1 MSSPSVLHWHW
12 PPTSLT
18 TGASLHWSTWR
29 TTSQSHQGTFR
40 QGTSTSPTCQLSVIN
55 FASHPYFPEVLSGEG
70 EFQSNFFWHS
80 SNIFG
85 QMWGLSF
92 LLQELAVE
100 FCLLSLEKEVY
111 DLYKSKEINS
121 PSCYDLKDLT
131 TINDDEEDSPETYYK
146 KGKGKKRSE
155 KIKRRKKNR
164 KEKKVTKGNKHQ
176 KMKKKRM
183 EKLSQTNDERSSGA
197 SAYPSDTQTD
207 NYVTS
212 MYHPWQC
219 SMRLQGFRGR
229 HKCGV
234 TLLSGGWK
242 LVLVLV
248 LSVLCFVC
256 FSVCQLVYN
265 SIISVRYISH

>member
-29 TTSQSHQGTFR
+29 TTSQSHRGTFR
-40 QGTSTSPTCQLSVIN
+40 QGTSTSPTCQLSVIES
-55 FASHPYFPEVLSGEG
+55 ASHPYFPESLSGEG

-80 SNIFG
+80 SDIFG

-131 TINDDEEDSPETYYK
+131 TINDDEEDS
-146 KGKGKKRSE
+146 
-155 KIKRRKKNR
+155 KI
-164 KEKKVTKGNKHQ
+164 
-176 KMKKKRM
+176 
-183 EKLSQTNDERSSGA
+183 
-197 SAYPSDTQTD
+197 
-207 NYVTS
+207 
-212 MYHPWQC
+212 HPRCALQNMMM
-219 SMRLQGFRGR
+219 MRLTTGSSLRNSWTGPANQF
-229 HKCGV
+229 V
-234 TLLSGGWK
+234 VESPSG
-242 LVLVLV
+242 
-248 LSVLCFVC
+248 
-256 FSVCQLVYN
+256 
-265 SIISVRYISH
+265 

>member
-1 MSSPSVLHWHW
+1 M
-12 PPTSLT
+12 
-18 TGASLHWSTWR
+18 
-29 TTSQSHQGTFR
+29 
-40 QGTSTSPTCQLSVIN
+40 
-55 FASHPYFPEVLSGEG
+55 
-70 EFQSNFFWHS
+70 
-80 SNIFG
+80 
-85 QMWGLSF
+85 
-92 LLQELAVE
+92 E